1 MPDDLFL
8 ENHRVTHA
16 LLQVYFHSIKIRLL
30 LTQFG
35 KAERLIVMLVEKQKL
50 TPEGYQATQ
59 LMFHRGSQVISKFAM
74 KSVYMCVL
82 KPFGQILKLGI
93 HMVLKFC
100 TEQHFFS
107 LTLTLQKLL
116 FHGFSL
122 VSCYFFIFEK
132 ELDFKVIFQNKSY
145 FSYWHSLH
153 DP

>member
-1 MPDDLFL
+1 
-8 ENHRVTHA
+8 
-16 LLQVYFHSIKIRLL
+16 
-30 LTQFG
+30 
-35 KAERLIVMLVEKQKL
+35 
-50 TPEGYQATQ
+50 
-59 LMFHRGSQVISKFAM
+59 
-74 KSVYMCVL
+74 
-82 KPFGQILKLGI
+82 
-93 HMVLKFC
+93 MVLKFC

-122 VSCYFFIFEK
+122 VSCYFFWIFEK